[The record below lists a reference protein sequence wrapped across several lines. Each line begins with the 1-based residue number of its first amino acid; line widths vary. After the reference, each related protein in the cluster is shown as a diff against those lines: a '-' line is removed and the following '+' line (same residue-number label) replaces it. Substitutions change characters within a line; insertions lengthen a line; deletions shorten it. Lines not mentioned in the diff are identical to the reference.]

1 MVPVQA
7 PTLGLRA
14 IPWETA
20 ARAFDAAGVLDPEGR
35 ATPLSVAMAGQCF
48 ELEFPNGRAVISVG
62 HESGAL
68 WCYGLAGSGRDMTRT
83 ADAVLC
89 RMARLSGFNRI
100 GFQTARPGLVRRCR
114 ALGYTVAGVVGCGF
128 KMEKA
133 LA

>member
-1 MVPVQA
+1 
-7 PTLGLRA
+7 
-14 IPWETA
+14 
-20 ARAFDAAGVLDPEGR
+20 VLDPEGL
-35 ATPLSVAMAGQCF
+35 ATPQSVASAGRCF
-48 ELEFPNGRAVISVG
+48 ELDFPNGQAVISVG
-62 HESGAL
+62 HEAGAL
-68 WCYGLAGSGRDMTRT
+68 WCYGLAGKGRDMTRT

-89 RMARLSGFNRI
+89 QLARLSGCSRV